1 MTLDNLKSRWTTFAA
16 SKRGKVVLR
25 ILRVLFVGGIIAYL
39 AYELT
44 KIGWAEIW
52 AALPT
57 SPLFYLLFLLLYF
70 LLPVTEVVLYRIIW
84 TFDAWKSLP
93 VFIKKRVYNK
103 DVMGYSGEV
112 YFYTWARKSIG
123 LSDVEVLKDIRDQN
137 IISSVASTVI
147 AVVLVTFFL
156 YGGQLTITDL
166 VGEANVTYM
175 MGGGIV
181 ITILTVIGIRLRKY
195 LFSMVLK
202 TALLIFALQ
211 CVRLV
216 AGQALQIGQWAVAMP
231 EVPLRIWFTY
241 AAMSLIISR
250 IPVIPN
256 RDLLFLGAGVGLS
269 GVVHISSAGVASML
283 VALTVLN
290 KILNLTFFA
299 GLSLMG
305 RHTTEPAPPTEMLP
319 LMRKTEEK
327 QEPRNLGAYETEE
340 SGILDS

>member
-1 MTLDNLKSRWTTFAA
+1 MGPTDPIFHAMTLDDLKSRWTAFAA
-16 SKRGKVVLR
+16 SKRGKAVLR
-25 ILRVLFVGGIIAYL
+25 VVRVLFVGGIIAYL

-44 KIGWAEIW
+44 KIGWGEIW

-57 SPLFYLLFLLLYF
+57 SPIFYLLFLLLYF
-70 LLPVTEVVLYRIIW
+70 LLPITEVVLYRLIW

-112 YFYTWARKSIG
+112 YFYTWARKRIA
-123 LSDVEVLKDIRDQN
+123 LSDVEILKDIRDQN

-175 MGGGIV
+175 IGGGVV
-181 ITILTVIGIRLRKY
+181 IAVLTLIGIRLRKY

-231 EVPLRIWFTY
+231 EVPLRVWFTY

-269 GVVHISSAGVASML
+269 SVVHISSAGVASML
-283 VALTVLN
+283 VAITVLN
-290 KILNLTFFA
+290 KILNLAFFA

-305 RHTTEPAPPTEMLP
+305 RRPLEPVPPAEVPP
-319 LMRKTEEK
+319 LMREVEEE
-327 QEPRNLGAYETEE
+327 QEPVSL
-340 SGILDS
+340 

>member
-1 MTLDNLKSRWTTFAA
+1 MGPTEPRYRPMTLDDFKSRWTAFAA
-16 SKRGKVVLR
+16 SKRGKAVLR
-25 ILRVLFVGGIIAYL
+25 VVRVLFVGGIIAYL

-44 KIGWAEIW
+44 RIGWNEIW
-52 AALPT
+52 DALPT
-57 SPLFYLLFLLLYF
+57 NPLFYLLFVLLYF
-70 LLPVTEVVLYRIIW
+70 LLPITEVVLYRFIW

-112 YFYTWARKSIG
+112 YFYTWARKSIA
-123 LSDVEVLKDIRDQN
+123 LSDVEILKDIRDQN

-147 AVVLVTFFL
+147 AVGLVTFFL

-175 MGGGIV
+175 IGGGIV
-181 ITILTVIGIRLRKY
+181 IAVLTVVGIRLRKY

-211 CVRLV
+211 CVRLI

-231 EVPLRIWFTY
+231 EVPLRVWFTY

-269 GVVHISSAGVASML
+269 GIVHISSAGVASML
-283 VALTVLN
+283 VAITVLN
-290 KILNLTFFA
+290 KILNLGFFA
-299 GLSLMG
+299 GLSLLG
-305 RHTTEPAPPTEMLP
+305 RRTPEPVPPAERPP
-319 LMRKTEEK
+319 LMR
-327 QEPRNLGAYETEE
+327 ETEE
-340 SGILDS
+340 EEPVNL